1 MIYLEVGVSFNYLF
15 KTKSYVTTF
24 VESAL
29 SSGIKIWKFSC
40 MSSFK
45 LLLKMAII
53 SNNVEI
59 YILIK
64 SDLCFLLRFRHW
76 GLRTKKTVKCELP
89 GHMLEV
95 PGNDSNMTNRDV
107 DVMFKM
113 AFQKNEL
120 TWKTVVM

>member
-15 KTKSYVTTF
+15 KTKFYVTTF

-64 SDLCFLLRFRHW
+64 SDLCFLLRFRH
-76 GLRTKKTVKCELP
+76 
-89 GHMLEV
+89 
-95 PGNDSNMTNRDV
+95 
-107 DVMFKM
+107 
-113 AFQKNEL
+113 
-120 TWKTVVM
+120 